1 MIEYYFTIACKMFW
15 KWKKQSP
22 KEARLSH
29 REHCFWNAL
38 SVVPPLNLWLLDITL
53 IMSNICIIYVYI
65 SGRSEAN
72 WKLKTQQ
79 TGHVVSG
86 TGSGMCELTN
96 QSGVGIQ
103 KVGALKETGSKP
115 RSLRQR
121 RNTIRKLTLSIK
133 AYKPILVVTQTK
145 MLNLRISVMCL
156 L

>member
-1 MIEYYFTIACKMFW
+1 MHCNYFLIEMIEYYFTIACKMFW

-22 KEARLSH
+22 KEACLSH

-79 TGHVVSG
+79 TGHVVLAQACVSWP
-86 TGSGMCELTN
+86 TRAELVFRRWGPLKRQDLN
-96 QSGVGIQ
+96 HGLSDRGGIPSENWLW
-103 KVGALKETGSKP
+103 ALK
-115 RSLRQR
+115 
-121 RNTIRKLTLSIK
+121 
-133 AYKPILVVTQTK
+133 PI
-145 MLNLRISVMCL
+145 NLF
-156 L
+156 